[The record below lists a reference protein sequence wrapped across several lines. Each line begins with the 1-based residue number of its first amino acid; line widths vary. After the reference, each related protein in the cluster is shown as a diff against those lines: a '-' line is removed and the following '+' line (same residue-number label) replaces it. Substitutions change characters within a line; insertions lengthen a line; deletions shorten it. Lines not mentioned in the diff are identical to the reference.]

1 MSYIEIYPKNMKAQ
15 DILSKQSEPLFALL
29 VGGVEKAYGVPE
41 HDIIAELN
49 SCSVIGFNTKALEL
63 NAAPDVVIKISTSD
77 KEFMEKAEELRDL
90 IVEGWKELFGEEL
103 TMECWL
109 DFFHTWGCTIDFD

>member
-1 MSYIEIYPKNMKAQ
+1 MSYIEIYPKNANAQ
-15 DILSKQSEPLFALL
+15 GKLTQQSEQLFALL
-29 VGGVEKAYGVPE
+29 VGCVEKAYGVPE

-49 SCSVIGFNTKALEL
+49 SCSVIKFNPRAMEL
-63 NAAPDVVIKISTSD
+63 KAAPDVVIKISTSD
-77 KEFMEKAEELRDL
+77 IEFEEKAEELKDL
-90 IVEGWKELFGEEL
+90 VVEGWKQLFGEDL